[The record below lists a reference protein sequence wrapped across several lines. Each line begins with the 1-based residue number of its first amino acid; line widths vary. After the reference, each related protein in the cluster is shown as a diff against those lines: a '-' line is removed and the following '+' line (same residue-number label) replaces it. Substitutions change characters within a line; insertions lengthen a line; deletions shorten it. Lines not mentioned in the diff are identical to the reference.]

1 MVAAANPERMAA
13 CIVFDDFFS
22 RRLYACGDVLLMP
35 SRFEP
40 CGLAQMMA
48 MRYGSLPLVRETGGL
63 RDSVRPYNQYTGE
76 GTGFSFANYN
86 AHELMATIDSAL
98 DVWKNH
104 PDDWRTM
111 QKSAMAEDFSWR
123 ASAKKYR
130 ALYRD
135 LLKTE

>member
-1 MVAAANPERMAA
+1 MVRCRLCARPAA
-13 CIVFDDFFS
+13 
-22 RRLYACGDVLLMP
+22 
-35 SRFEP
+35 
-40 CGLAQMMA
+40 
-48 MRYGSLPLVRETGGL
+48 L